1 MKQARAVLDQI
12 TFNIDLRD
20 LQIFALSSFLILG
33 LISKGFDLA
42 INPQMILVALF
53 VSLSTQY
60 LADLLLRKTEKID
73 LISRSALITGLGLS
87 LLLRTNSWE
96 IMALAA
102 ISAILSKFLIKY
114 RGKHLFNPANFGI
127 IAMLGFTDQAWVS
140 PGQWG
145 ESFFLALLF
154 VAIGGLILTWLG
166 RWETTAI
173 FLLVY
178 GLGIALRNQWLGFG
192 ADIWWHEL
200 QSGSLLLFAFF
211 MISDPRSIPDS
222 KGGRVIWSIAIALVT
237 LILKYQFFL
246 PTAPFF
252 ALFFF
257 SFLTPVF
264 DYFWQG
270 KRFNWALTTYQLGGK
285 QNETAKI

>member
-1 MKQARAVLDQI
+1 MKAASALFHQI
-12 TFNIDLRD
+12 TLNIDLRD

-42 INPQMILVALF
+42 IKPQIILIALF

-60 LADLLLRKTEKID
+60 LADLFLKQKETVD
-73 LISRSALITGLGLS
+73 LISRSALITGLGLC
-87 LLLRTNSWE
+87 LLLRTNAWE

-127 IAMLGFTDQAWVS
+127 IAMLGFTDQAWIS

-145 ESFFLALLF
+145 ESVLLAFLF
-154 VAIGGLILTWLG
+154 VAMGGLILTWLG
-166 RWETTAI
+166 RWETTAV

-192 ADIWWHEL
+192 TDILWHEL

-211 MISDPRSIPDS
+211 MISDPRTIPDH
-222 KGGRVIWSIAIALVT
+222 KGGRVIWSSAIALLT

-246 PTAPFF
+246 STAPFV
-252 ALFFF
+252 ALFIF
-257 SFLTPVF
+257 SFFTPVF
-264 DYFWQG
+264 DYIWQG
-270 KRFNWALTTYQLGGK
+270 KRFNWALTTYQLGDK
-285 QNETAKI
+285 NETAKI